1 MTPLLSVSDL
11 AVSYGAVPAVKGV
24 SLEIFPGEVRVI
36 LGANGAGKT
45 TIIKTLLGLLRPRGG
60 AVRYDGEHDLLRMKP
75 HQIRR
80 LGIAWVPEGRQLW
93 NTLTVIDNLRMGGF
107 VESDTASS
115 TAASTRCSS
124 GFPAS
129 RSAATRSPA
138 RCRGGEQ
145 QMVAIARALIAA
157 PKLLLMDEPS
167 LGLAPI
173 IVRDVFRLVR
183 DINAMGI
190 SILMVEQNA
199 RQALRVATGPI
210 CSKSARSSTAA
221 RCPTSPRTAG
231 SRRCSW
237 GRGMTR
243 HLLTAWRGQASNDT
257 AQASLDSMTR

>member
-11 AVSYGAVPAVKGV
+11 AVSYGAVPAVAGV
-24 SLEIFPGEVRVI
+24 SIEIFPGEVRVI

-60 AVRYDGEHDLLRMKP
+60 MVRYGEHDLLRLKP

-80 LGIAWVPEGRQLW
+80 LGLAWVPEGRQLW
-93 NTLTVIDNLRMGGF
+93 NTLSVIDNLRMGGF
-107 VESDTASS
+107 ADSDRKAVD
-115 TAASTRCSS
+115 RRIDEMFER
-124 GFPAS
+124 FPRLKERRDQVAGS
-129 RSAATRSPA
+129 LS
-138 RCRGGEQ
+138 GGEQ

-183 DINAMGI
+183 EINAMGI

-199 RQALRVATGPI
+199 RQALRVASWAYLLEVGAI
-210 CSKSARSSTAA
+210 VDSGAVSDIASH
-221 RCPTSPRTAG
+221 
-231 SRRCSW
+231 SRI
-237 GRGMTR
+237 
-243 HLLTAWRGQASNDT
+243 QAIFLGGE
-257 AQASLDSMTR
+257 A

>member
-1 MTPLLSVSDL
+1 MTPLLSISDL
-11 AVSYGAVPAVKGV
+11 AVSYGAVPAVKGA

-45 TIIKTLLGLLRPRGG
+45 TIIKAVLGLLRPRGG
-60 AVRYDGEHDLLRMKP
+60 AVRYDGDHDLLRLKP

-107 VESDTASS
+107 VDNDSKAVDRRVDEMFE
-115 TAASTRCSS
+115 R
-124 GFPAS
+124 FPRLKERRDQLAGS
-129 RSAATRSPA
+129 LS
-138 RCRGGEQ
+138 GGEQ

-199 RQALRVATGPI
+199 RQALRVASWAYLLEVGGIVDSGPVSDI
-210 CSKSARSSTAA
+210 ASH
-221 RCPTSPRTAG
+221 
-231 SRRCSW
+231 SRI
-237 GRGMTR
+237 
-243 HLLTAWRGQASNDT
+243 QAIFLGGE
-257 AQASLDSMTR
+257 A